1 MVESLIQKISTG
13 HPLGARHGDRTVI
26 IWEELVV
33 ELQTRL
39 HQEVQTQLAPCYADT
54 KLPRIHSLAFR
65 WFRPLWG
72 LT

>member
-1 MVESLIQKISTG
+1 MIESLIQKISTG

-26 IWEELVV
+26 TWKELVV
-33 ELQTRL
+33 ELQKWL
-39 HQEVQTQLAPCYADT
+39 HQEVEIQLALCYADT
-54 KLPRIHSLAFR
+54 KLPRVHSPAFR